1 MKKTSLI
8 KTSFYLFI
16 CFMLFSINLN
26 SQTTAECAV
35 IKEQLDSIW
44 NADQYS
50 RVLRQLVQN
59 QHGGNSQEMRELQE
73 DMKIQDA
80 QNLEIVTEI
89 LDKYGWIGSDRI
101 GEQANVVF
109 YLVLQKA
116 DTDVKEKY
124 LPLLRDAVAN
134 GDALPNHLALIED
147 VVALSK
153 GQKQIYGTQVVFDQE
168 LNRFYVRP
176 LQDPDNV
183 DFRRMMISL
192 PPMDTYLNSWNMRW
206 DVEEYKS
213 NLPLIIERD
222 KILLEKASKQIN

>member
-73 DMKIQDA
+73 DMNIQDA

-89 LDKYGWIGSDRI
+89 LDKYV
-101 GEQANVVF
+101 NTF
-109 YLVLQKA
+109 
-116 DTDVKEKY
+116 
-124 LPLLRDAVAN
+124 
-134 GDALPNHLALIED
+134 
-147 VVALSK
+147 
-153 GQKQIYGTQVVFDQE
+153 
-168 LNRFYVRP
+168 
-176 LQDPDNV
+176 
-183 DFRRMMISL
+183 
-192 PPMDTYLNSWNMRW
+192 
-206 DVEEYKS
+206 
-213 NLPLIIERD
+213 
-222 KILLEKASKQIN
+222 